1 MLFGE
6 NPFNDP
12 KNVVSEDISIID
24 LAAGCGCTVY
34 IGGKL
39 LTRPALQQQSQSADI
54 DSLVDETH
62 RLKLTNSNNIEFT
75 NSILPIATPAAKQS
89 QSHTSVIRL
98 SIAAMDLMS
107 RMLIRD
113 PEKRATM
120 RQVVRD
126 LWLI

>member
-12 KNVVSEDISIID
+12 KNVVSEDISVID

-39 LTRPALQQQSQSADI
+39 LTQPKTVKSDGV
-54 DSLVDETH
+54 DSLIDETH
-62 RLKLTNSNNIEFT
+62 RLKITSADCA
-75 NSILPIATPAAKQS
+75 SVAPQ
-89 QSHTSVIRL
+89 QHTSVIRL

-113 PEKRATM
+113 PERRATI
-120 RQVVRD
+120 RQVFRD
-126 LWLI
+126 LWLA